1 MRSLDEIVWAA
12 NPRNDFL
19 PRLADYL
26 CHLADDSF
34 EAGEVR
40 CRKEVPTGLPSIPV
54 RAEIRHNLALAVKE
68 ALANTLKH
76 ARAQTVRLRLEWSVP
91 HLAITVADDG
101 VGFDLKKKSTSR
113 NGLGNQAARMEE
125 IGGQFQ
131 IVSEPGRGTK
141 VEFRI
146 RLETAG
152 R

>member
-1 MRSLDEIVWAA
+1 
-12 NPRNDFL
+12 
-19 PRLADYL
+19 
-26 CHLADDSF
+26 
-34 EAGEVR
+34 
-40 CRKEVPTGLPSIPV
+40 
-54 RAEIRHNLALAVKE
+54 
-68 ALANTLKH
+68 
-76 ARAQTVRLRLEWSVP
+76 LEWSAP
-91 HLAITVADDG
+91 HLVITVADDG